1 MKERSSRIRAI
12 QNLVRTQ
19 RIESQESLLIKLEE
33 LGFSVTQATLSRDLK
48 HLRVGKV
55 SDGMNGYYYSLPK
68 EGNETNTRKGFIQD
82 VERGLLN
89 INFSGNIAVIKTRQG
104 HAESVG
110 FALDQL
116 SLPEV
121 LGTLAG
127 EDTVFAVIKEE
138 VSREAL
144 LESFRKTFPN
154 LGL

>member
-1 MKERSSRIRAI
+1 MKERTSRIRAI

-68 EGNETNTRKGFIQD
+68 EGDETHTRKGFIQD

-127 EDTVFAVIKEE
+127 EDTVFAVIKED

-144 LESFRKTFPN
+144 LESFRNSFPN

>member
-1 MKERSSRIRAI
+1 MKERTSRIRAI
-12 QNLVRTQ
+12 QNLVSTQ
-19 RIESQESLLIKLEE
+19 KIESQESLLIKLEE

-68 EGNETNTRKGFIQD
+68 EGNETHTRKGFIQD

-127 EDTVFAVIKEE
+127 EDTVFAVIKED

-144 LESFRKTFPN
+144 LESFRNSFPN